1 MKELFGWAGMAI
13 ADESYNRLEK
23 HFVPFRL
30 KAQSNKTAEYL
41 WRYEKRLNKGKNI
54 EPLLQETGDCTSFAT
69 AKAIKLQEAIQ
80 ICEHGDNI
88 AFKDAFP
95 PYIYGVSRTAH
106 GCGEGKLG
114 RSAGSVGAWVV
125 AGLQKYGVLFTDD
138 AGVPKYSGAL
148 ADQWGYRG
156 VPDEFYKLASD
167 NPMKSVSRI
176 ETVDELRAALL
187 NKSPVIIGSS
197 QGFKV
202 SHGTGG
208 CLIYTPSGTW
218 GHEMVFTAW
227 HDDPFPGA
235 FRQNSWKYNVAG
247 NGDIHP
253 SNGDPEGGAWCRAED
268 LAREFRSGVEMYS
281 FNHFEGEKSGHGL
294 SFI

>member
-1 MKELFGWAGMAI
+1 MEKLFGWAGMAV
-13 ADESYNRLEK
+13 ADKSYSKLEK
-23 HFVPFRL
+23 CFVPFKL
-30 KAQSNKTAEYL
+30 KAGSNKTAEYL
-41 WRYEKRLNKGKNI
+41 WRYEKRLNNGKNI
-54 EPLLQETGDCTSFAT
+54 EPLLQETGDCTSFAA
-69 AKAIKLQEAIQ
+69 AKAIKIQEAVQ
-80 ICEHGDNI
+80 ICESGDNI

-95 PYIYGVSRTAH
+95 PYIYGVSRTARE
-106 GCGEGKLG
+106 CGNGELG
-114 RSAGSVGAWVV
+114 RSAGSVGAWIV
-125 AGLQKYGVLFTDD
+125 AALQKYGVLFTDD

-156 VPDEFYKLASD
+156 VPQEFYDLASD
-167 NPMKSVSRI
+167 NPLKSVSRI

-197 QGFKV
+197 QGFTV
-202 SHGTGG
+202 SKESNY
-208 CLIYTPSGTW
+208 LVYTPRGTW

-247 NGDIHP
+247 TGDIHP

-268 LAREFRSGVEMYS
+268 LKREFRQGVEMYS
-281 FNHFEGEKSGHGL
+281 FNHFEGERSGRGL